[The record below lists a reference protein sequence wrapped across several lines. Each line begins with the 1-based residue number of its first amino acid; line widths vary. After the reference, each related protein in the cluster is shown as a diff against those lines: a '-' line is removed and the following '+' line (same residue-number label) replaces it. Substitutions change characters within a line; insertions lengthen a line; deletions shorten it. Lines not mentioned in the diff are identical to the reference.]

1 METCENCKYF
11 KNFKYGYGCEKD
23 RKILLE
29 PKKCESFEVD
39 ESAITELFQSIWKAK
54 HNGR

>member
-29 PKKCESFEVD
+29 PKKCEKFTFDV
-39 ESAITELFQSIWKAK
+39 ESMLGNMFRGMKD
-54 HNGR
+54 NG